1 MKMKI
6 ELTDEEIELI
16 NDTLLELACMCER
29 NSIFGNDRSQEYDKA
44 WHAFDDAVCRAEDEN
59 ENED

>member
-16 NDTLLELACMCER
+16 NDTLLDLACMCEC
-29 NSIFGNDRSQEYDKA
+29 NSFFDNDQSQRYDKA
-44 WHAFDDAVCRAEDEN
+44 WRVFDDAVCRAEDK
-59 ENED
+59 NED